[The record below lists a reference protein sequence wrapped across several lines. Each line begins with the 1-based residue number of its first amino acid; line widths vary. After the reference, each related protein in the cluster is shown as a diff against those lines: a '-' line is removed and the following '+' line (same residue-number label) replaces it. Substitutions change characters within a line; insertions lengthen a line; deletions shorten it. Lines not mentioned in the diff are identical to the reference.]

1 MYLETLFTDKR
12 FSLRRN
18 LSMSS
23 LTWSTAVVTL
33 CSKSLCLS
41 NNRVWRLISVT
52 ILSTP
57 AGISEVSFWMI
68 PGIRD
73 VGTAVSSCSSGAFGR
88 DLVGDADC
96 LTFLAGVG

>member
-1 MYLETLFTDKR
+1 MFLETLFTDER

-33 CSKSLCLS
+33 CSKSFCLS

-57 AGISEVSFWMI
+57 AAISEVSF
-68 PGIRD
+68 
-73 VGTAVSSCSSGAFGR
+73 
-88 DLVGDADC
+88 
-96 LTFLAGVG
+96 